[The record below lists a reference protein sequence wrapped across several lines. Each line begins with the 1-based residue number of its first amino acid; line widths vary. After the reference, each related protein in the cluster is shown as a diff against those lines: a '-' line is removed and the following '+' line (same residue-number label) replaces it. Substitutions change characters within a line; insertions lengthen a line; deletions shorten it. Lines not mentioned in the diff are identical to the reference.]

1 MSFELDNVPTK
12 ADFVAANPVPE
23 VSQPTEEQVYAQRKN
38 NLQQRL
44 NRFFSGGLGSTHFSA
59 RVGFLNGEDLA
70 ALTTLLE
77 GKGYTVTVDNGLM
90 SIR

>member
-1 MSFELDNVPTK
+1 MSFDLDNIPTK

-23 VSQPTEEQVYAQRKN
+23 VAQPTEEEVYATRKG

-44 NRFFSGGLGSTHFSA
+44 NRFFTNGASRTDFSA
-59 RVGFLNGEDLA
+59 RVGFLTSEDLA
-70 ALTTLLE
+70 ALTTVLE

-90 SIR
+90 SIN